1 MIPKQLWFSAVVL
14 VVGAIVFGAD
24 QPASH
29 EDRLKAAG
37 IEATSEGITKYLE
50 ALLSPTSDAEAD
62 RLVND
67 LGNEQFE
74 IRERATQRLAGMPFP
89 PREKL
94 EAAAKDTDLERSLRA
109 RSILAKI
116 QGPRESLLL
125 PVLAVVEEKKL
136 AIGVPLLIQVYE
148 KLAEGP
154 ARPAAFRTLLAL
166 ATKDDLPA
174 VREML
179 KSPDARVRRTGKWFV
194 ARLEGGE
201 PLRLRP
207 GTVDAVAV
215 TPGSVSGGGNDLIA
229 GWEFKVK
236 EPLLVTEMG
245 IYDDSKNGLKEAHEV
260 AIWDLENEKEPLVQT
275 TVPALKEAELF
286 GMFRCTSVES
296 VELLPGHRYAIV
308 AHYPSPG
315 DASVDLLNPSGLTI
329 DYAAPVEVLGRRYT
343 FPHKAMAF
351 PSHLGEGGKHATI
364 GPTFRFAELEGK
376 R

>member
-1 MIPKQLWFSAVVL
+1 VVL
-14 VVGAIVFGAD
+14 VVAATVLGANPPV
-24 QPASH
+24 SH
-29 EDRLKAAG
+29 QQRLQAAG
-37 IEATSEGITKYLE
+37 IEANSEGISKYLE
-50 ALLSPTSDAEAD
+50 ALLSPTSDADSD
-62 RLVND
+62 RLIND

-74 IRERATQRLAGMPFP
+74 IRERATQRLAGMPLP
-89 PREKL
+89 PSEKL

-116 QGPRESLLL
+116 QDSRESLLL
-125 PVLAVVEEKKL
+125 PAVAIVEDKKL
-136 AIGVPLLIQVYE
+136 AIGVPLLIKVYE

-179 KSPDARVRRTGKWFV
+179 KSTDARVRRTGKWFV

-236 EPLLVTEMG
+236 EPLLVTELG
-245 IYDDSKNGLKEAHEV
+245 IYDDSKNGLKEAHTV
-260 AIWDLENEKEPLVQT
+260 AIWDLENEKESLVET

-286 GMFRCTSVES
+286 GIFRCTSVES

-315 DASVDLLNPSGLTI
+315 DASVDMLNQTGLRSITQPPS
-329 DYAAPVEVLGRRYT
+329 
-343 FPHKAMAF
+343 K
-351 PSHLGEGGKHATI
+351 S
-364 GPTFRFAELEGK
+364 
-376 R
+376 